1 MKIFVRAK
9 LSKLLRIIIIVL
21 MISFVNGED
30 TRPGEPE
37 TKNPNS
43 TRALEKSLI
52 FPGWGQLHEKKYF
65 KGVMFITAELIAITG
80 AVVANHFG
88 NKNYNKYRSAVTE
101 SDALLFRKETERLD
115 RERNLFIAAGIGVWI
130 INMVDIYI
138 FKKRMER
145 KGINISLKKGINNEI
160 SFTLNYNF

>member
-37 TKNPNS
+37 AKNPKK

-52 FPGWGQLHEKKYF
+52 FPGWGQLHEKQYF
-65 KGVMFITAELIAITG
+65 KGVLFITAELIAITS
-80 AVVANHFG
+80 AVVSNHFG
-88 NKNYNKYRSAVTE
+88 NKNYNKYRSSITE
-101 SDALLFRKETERLD
+101 SDALFYRKETEKFD
-115 RERNLFIAAGIGVWI
+115 RERNLFIVAGIGVWI

-138 FKKRMER
+138 FKKKMER

-160 SFTLNYNF
+160 SFTLNYSF